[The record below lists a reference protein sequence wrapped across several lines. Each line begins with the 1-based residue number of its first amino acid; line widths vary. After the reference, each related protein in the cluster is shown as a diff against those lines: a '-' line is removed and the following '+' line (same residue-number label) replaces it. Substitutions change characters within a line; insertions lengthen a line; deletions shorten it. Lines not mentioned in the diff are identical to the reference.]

1 MTLLPELTKID
12 QLPING
18 PAVIWFSATWCGP
31 CKQVDTVTL
40 AARSAEL
47 SVPVFH
53 CDIDD
58 CPDIADTF
66 VVKTIP
72 TFVAVRNGKA
82 TGTKTTGPSTTSWLR
97 LLKGLAA

>member
-1 MTLLPELTKID
+1 MTLLRELTKIT
-12 QLPING
+12 QLPVDG

-31 CKQVDTVTL
+31 CKQVDTTTL
-40 AARSAEL
+40 ASRSAEL

-58 CPDIADTF
+58 CPDIADAF
-66 VVKTIP
+66 EVKSIP

-82 TGTKTTGPSTTSWLR
+82 TGTTTTGPTTTSWLR